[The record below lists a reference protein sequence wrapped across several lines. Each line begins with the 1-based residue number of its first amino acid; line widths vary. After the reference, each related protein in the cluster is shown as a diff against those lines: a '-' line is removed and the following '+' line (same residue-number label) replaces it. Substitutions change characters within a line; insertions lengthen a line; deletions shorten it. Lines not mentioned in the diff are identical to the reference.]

1 LDTTERQLGVTE
13 IQLMAGGQQS
23 LPFRVW
29 YVTFDRLLPHNGAKP
44 LVLAFLMPLGVQ
56 LTAHNWP

>member
-44 LVLAFLMPLGVQ
+44 LVLAF
-56 LTAHNWP
+56 